1 MKTFLPAAQ
10 LGRCMLLVA
19 STALWAL
26 PGLFGAGL
34 AGPAYAAGLECPE
47 IGQAG
52 VPDLTSDPARAKLL
66 LGGAGADLANE
77 ISDLINQ
84 VQLKEPSISNADLT
98 NGLIAAYCPLVAQAP
113 ALTSAQRWSQ
123 IHRFEKAVQ
132 QQLAANALPPGS
144 MIIAEVPVPPTVYRQ
159 LRSQAAAAGQTPAQF
174 MGSILATA
182 AGK

>member
-132 QQLAANALPPGS
+132 QQLSEMPPGS
-144 MIIAEVPVPPTVYRQ
+144 MIVADVPLAPEVYRQ
-159 LRSQAAAAGQTPAQF
+159 LRNQAEAVGQTPAQL

>member
-1 MKTFLPAAQ
+1 MKTFLPAARFGHCA
-10 LGRCMLLVA
+10 LIVA

-52 VPDLTSDPARAKLL
+52 VPDLTSDPPRAKLL

-84 VQLKEPSISNADLT
+84 VQLKKPSISNTDLT

-113 ALTSAQRWSQ
+113 GLTSAQRWSQ

-132 QQLAANALPPGS
+132 QQLNEMPPGS
-144 MIIAEVPVPPTVYRQ
+144 MIVADVPLPPAVYRQ
-159 LRSQAAAAGQTPAQF
+159 LRNQAEAVGQTPAQL
-174 MGSILATA
+174 MASILAVA

>member
-132 QQLAANALPPGS
+132 QQLSEMPPGS
-144 MIIAEVPVPPTVYRQ
+144 MIVADVPLAPEVYRQ
-159 LRSQAAAAGQTPAQF
+159 LRNQAEAVGQTPAQL
-174 MGSILATA
+174 MGSI
-182 AGK
+182 